1 MVFHDLVD
9 LYARE
14 GFVVGGAVSPF
25 LHPELNPNAGKDLTG
40 MYIYRDG
47 ENRAVSGGGISL
59 SEVYLIETLG
69 AARPAKRVFGIG
81 CSFGWSTFAL
91 ALSNP
96 GAKVV
101 AIDIAHGTSAEG
113 LELTNAIAKRNGLN
127 VKGVL
132 ARSPEGVA
140 PTLAAEFDAPLDLV
154 FIDALHTDEAQLAD
168 YEAVRPHLAPDAV
181 VLFHDVFLCSMT
193 ASFSAI
199 ARRAPEHDAYI
210 LSRTATGIG
219 VLVPKAAPPALRQAV
234 AAFRDP
240 FAAIPV

>member
-1 MVFHDLVD
+1 MVFHDLID

-25 LHPELNPNAGKDLTG
+25 LHPELNPNAGKDLTF
-40 MYIYRDG
+40 MYIHRDG

-59 SEVYLIETLG
+59 SEVYFIETLG

-91 ALSNP
+91 ALANP
-96 GAKVV
+96 DAKVV

-113 LELTNAIAKRNGLN
+113 LDLTNAIAKRNGLN

-140 PTLAAEFDAPLDLV
+140 PVVEAEFDGPLDLV

-168 YEAVRPHLAPDAV
+168 FEAVKPHLAPDAV
-181 VLFHDVFLCSMT
+181 VMFHDVFLCSMT
-193 ASFSAI
+193 ASFSEI
-199 ARRAPEHDAYI
+199 ARRAPTHDAHL
-210 LSRTATGIG
+210 LSRTASGIG
-219 VLVPKAAPPALRQAV
+219 VLLPKDATPAQRQAV
-234 AAFRDP
+234 AGFRDP

>member
-1 MVFHDLVD
+1 MVFHDLID

-14 GFVVGGAVSPF
+14 GFAVGGAISPF

-69 AARPAKRVFGIG
+69 AARPAQRVFGIG

-91 ALSNP
+91 ALANP

-113 LELTNAIAKRNGLN
+113 LDLTNAVARRNGLN

-132 ARSPEGVA
+132 SRSPEGVA
-140 PTLAAEFDAPLDLV
+140 PVVAAEFDGPLDLV
-154 FIDALHTDEAQLAD
+154 FIDADHTDEAQLAD
-168 YEAVRPHLAPDAV
+168 YLAVRPFLAPDAI

-193 ASFSAI
+193 KSFSQI
-199 ARRAPEHDAYI
+199 ARLATGHEAHI

-219 VLVPKAAPPALRQAV
+219 ILVPKAAPPELRRAV